1 MSMCG
6 MAAKGEGAGFWE
18 IMLNQIQFRG
28 GGGAEGQTKTKEDAA
43 IYTRKRWG
51 GGDEDRRKREIAISI
66 LLQTLFLAL
75 QADAKADGGELT
87 EDGRKRNE
95 RPKIGPWRKGT

>member
-1 MSMCG
+1 
-6 MAAKGEGAGFWE
+6 
-18 IMLNQIQFRG
+18 MLLFTPGKDG
-28 GGGAEGQTKTKEDAA
+28 GGGC
-43 IYTRKRWG
+43 
-51 GGDEDRRKREIAISI
+51 DEDRRKREIAISS